1 MEAAVASEQE
11 VQFTGRRLMV
21 NQTLYYH
28 NDDITKGVWRGRG
41 QPFFPHQASCPLLT
55 ALEAVSISM
64 ENQQKIPTNLF
75 VIDAKLSYKKQ

>member
-1 MEAAVASEQE
+1 
-11 VQFTGRRLMV
+11 MV

-55 ALEAVSISM
+55 ASDAVSISM
-64 ENQQKIPTNLF
+64 ENTHKSVRHRGKIKLQEA
-75 VIDAKLSYKKQ
+75 AKI